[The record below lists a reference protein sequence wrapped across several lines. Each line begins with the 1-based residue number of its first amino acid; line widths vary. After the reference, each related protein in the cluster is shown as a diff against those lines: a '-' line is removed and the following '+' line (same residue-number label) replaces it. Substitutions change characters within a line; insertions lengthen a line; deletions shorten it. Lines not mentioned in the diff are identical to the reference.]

1 MFENWIAIII
11 SGISLL
17 ISLITSWN
25 SWWKSRASIKIEQTH
40 DAARS
45 LYFQSFD
52 ASVNNDDSDANPV
65 FRSVLLIEIIITNK
79 SSLPISVLE
88 FSIDGFPT
96 FDSYSYTKDSFQAT
110 LKEGSSIQLGNDSA
124 IKYLKPE
131 LTIEPYTSER
141 GYIFFWHGA
150 ERDLDIDNELDLTVR
165 TSRKEF
171 EVKVKVSGKYESSK
185 KNAHVTT
192 DEEGNKI
199 IKYY

>member
-25 SWWKSRASIKIEQTH
+25 SWWKSKTSIKIEQTH
-40 DAARS
+40 NATRS
-45 LYFQSFD
+45 LYFKSFD
-52 ASVNNDDSDANPV
+52 ASVNDNESDAHPV
-65 FRSVLLIEIIITNK
+65 FRSVLLIEIIITNR

-110 LKEGSSIQLGNDSA
+110 LKNGSSIHLGNDNA

-131 LTIEPYTSER
+131 FTIEPYTSER

-150 ERDLDIDNELDLTVR
+150 EQDLDIDNKLDLTVR

-171 EVKVKVSGKYESSK
+171 KAKVKVSGKYESNK
-185 KNAHVTT
+185 KTLM
-192 DEEGNKI
+192 
-199 IKYY
+199 